1 MKGIKLM
8 SNKKKSLMQQANE
21 IIKLAEASGLQSNYF
36 FVTTFKRY
44 QTQLKILE
52 ELNKVM
58 DDEGM
63 LVTKEYV
70 KGRKNL
76 YSSPAVAEFNRTT
89 DSANKTVVTL
99 MKIIK
104 EFNVDGMSD
113 DEDLLMKTINGSD
126 EEQ

>member
-1 MKGIKLM
+1 MKERGVVM
-8 SNKKKSLMQQANE
+8 AKKNLQQQANE
-21 IIKLAEASGLQSNYF
+21 IIKIAEASGVQSNFF

-44 QTQLKILE
+44 QVQLEILD
-52 ELNKVM
+52 ELKKVL

-76 YSSPAVAEFNRTT
+76 YASPAVAEFNKTT
-89 DSANKTVVTL
+89 DSANKTVGAL

-104 EFNVDGMSD
+104 EFNVEGMTE
-113 DEDLLMKTINGSD
+113 DEDLLMKMINGSD
-126 EEQ
+126 EE

>member
-1 MKGIKLM
+1 MA
-8 SNKKKSLMQQANE
+8 KKQKDLIQQANE

-36 FVTTFKRY
+36 FTTTFKRY
-44 QTQLKILE
+44 QTQLKILA
-52 ELNKVM
+52 ELETVM
-58 DDEGM
+58 DEEGM

-70 KGRKNL
+70 KNRKNL
-76 YSSPAVAEFNRTT
+76 YSSPAVSEYNRTT

-104 EFNVDGMSD
+104 EFNVEGMSE

-126 EEQ
+126 EN